1 MQLFSFH
8 SRVVYNTLENIV
20 GERIHSTIKKLC
32 ETIEKTY
39 KLNSDNVA
47 ILKKNQKQLEKA
59 YCKGARPHL
68 ENIKNVVDKYITVP
82 SNVLLEEDK
91 YQRTQYSDTEFE
103 NIKQRLEDLQQ
114 RAKKATILNYVLQE
128 ELEVLEQFPIIEE
141 SVDKMCNT
149 IKNGSKCSDI
159 NEKIYQ
165 LVDDYKSFSANLF
178 DATQKTE
185 KIKYNTVDNMKCR
198 DFDLSTL

>member
-8 SRVVYNTLENIV
+8 SRAVYNTLENIV

-32 ETIEKTY
+32 ETIEKTC

-47 ILKKNQKQLEKA
+47 ILKTNQKQLEKA

-68 ENIKNVVDKYITVP
+68 ESIKNVVDKYITVP
-82 SNVLLEEDK
+82 NNVLLEEDK

-103 NIKQRLEDLQQ
+103 SIKQKLEDLQQ

-128 ELEVLEQFPIIEE
+128 ELEVLEQYPTIQEN
-141 SVDKMCNT
+141 VDKMCNT
-149 IKNGSKCSDI
+149 IKNGLTCSDI

-165 LVDDYKSFSANLF
+165 LVDDYKSFSTSIF
-178 DATQKTE
+178 DTTERTE
-185 KIKYNTVDNMKCR
+185 KMKYNTVDNPKCI
-198 DFDLSTL
+198 DIDLSTL